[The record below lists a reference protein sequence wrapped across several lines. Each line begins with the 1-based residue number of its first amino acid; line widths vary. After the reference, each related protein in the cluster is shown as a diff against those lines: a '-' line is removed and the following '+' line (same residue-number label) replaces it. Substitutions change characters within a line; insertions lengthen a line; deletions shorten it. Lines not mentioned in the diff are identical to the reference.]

1 MYRTMYRTSFASLPP
16 PSPVS
21 APAARKRWLLPWM
34 AGAVCLLGIITLS
47 ACGATT
53 GSASKSLPANTP
65 IVMSPGGASLNPCPG
80 AGGAL
85 AKTPQRVLTLNDS
98 HKTTQVHTGD
108 VVEVQLQANM
118 HWTVQVDTVSSILKL
133 LQPQGG
139 VDGTTNTCRW
149 LYAVSS
155 AGSAHLTFIGTPL
168 CESAKPCP
176 TIAEDEEFSIQAS

>member
-1 MYRTMYRTSFASLPP
+1 MYRIIYRTSFASLPP
-16 PSPVS
+16 QSS
-21 APAARKRWLLPWM
+21 RLATRKRWVPSWM
-34 AGAVCLLGIITLS
+34 AGAVCLLGILTLS
-47 ACGATT
+47 ACGVTT

-65 IVMSPGGASLNPCPG
+65 IVMNPGGASLNPCPG

-108 VVEVQLQANM
+108 VVEVQLPANM
-118 HWTVQVDTVSSILKL
+118 HWTVQANTVNSILKP

-149 LYAVSS
+149 LYVVST

-176 TIAEDEEFSIQAS
+176 TIAEDEEFNIQAS

>member
-1 MYRTMYRTSFASLPP
+1 MYRTSFASLPP
-16 PSPVS
+16 QSP
-21 APAARKRWLLPWM
+21 APAVRKRWLLPWIG
-34 AGAVCLLGIITLS
+34 GALCLLSTLTLS

-53 GSASKSLPANTP
+53 GGASKSLPANTP

-85 AKTPQRVLTLNDS
+85 AKTPQHVLTLNDS
-98 HKTTQVHTGD
+98 HKTTQVHAGD
-108 VVEVQLQANM
+108 VVEVQLPANM
-118 HWTVQVDTVSSILKL
+118 HWTVQANTLNSILKPL
-133 LQPQGG
+133 KPQGG

-176 TIAEDEEFSIQAS
+176 MIAEDEEFIIQAS